1 MSNPQ
6 VIPPANPE
14 QEEILRERR
23 IARMQ
28 RRKQSRRARL
38 ILWGTIG
45 SSIILLGLIGFVFW
59 TIQSLLNHDAAY
71 PVTNGI
77 SCDSVMH
84 GTYHIHAHLTIYING
99 KSVTVPQGVGIAP
112 DGSCYY
118 WLHTHSSDG
127 IIHIEAPQK
136 QSNLALD
143 DFLTIWHDRFANL
156 NFPPEMLQ
164 TTGWKIWINGKLFSG
179 VVTSPLQT
187 EVPMNSHDII
197 TLEYGSPNPK
207 PDNASTYHFPV
218 DLPK

>member
-45 SSIILLGLIGFVFW
+45 SSSILLGLIGFVFW

-71 PVTNGI
+71 PITNGI

-99 KSVTVPQGVGIAP
+99 KSVTVPQGAGIAP
-112 DGSCYY
+112 DV
-118 WLHTHSSDG
+118 
-127 IIHIEAPQK
+127 
-136 QSNLALD
+136 
-143 DFLTIWHDRFANL
+143 
-156 NFPPEMLQ
+156 
-164 TTGWKIWINGKLFSG
+164 NGKLFSG

>member
-1 MSNPQ
+1 MSSKQ
-6 VIPPANPE
+6 AIPEINTEEE
-14 QEEILRERR
+14 QLRLERR
-23 IARMQ
+23 AARMK
-28 RRKQSRRARL
+28 RRKQRQRARL
-38 ILWGTIG
+38 ILWGTIA
-45 SSIILLGLIGFVFW
+45 SSILLLGIMGFTFLR
-59 TIQSLLNHDAAY
+59 IQADPINNTVYPPINGIPCDAAQ
-71 PVTNGI
+71 NA
-77 SCDSVMH
+77 
-84 GTYHIHAHLTIYING
+84 YHIHIHLTIYING
-99 KSVTVPQGVGIAP
+99 KRVTIPKNIGIAT
-112 DGSCYY
+112 DGSCFY